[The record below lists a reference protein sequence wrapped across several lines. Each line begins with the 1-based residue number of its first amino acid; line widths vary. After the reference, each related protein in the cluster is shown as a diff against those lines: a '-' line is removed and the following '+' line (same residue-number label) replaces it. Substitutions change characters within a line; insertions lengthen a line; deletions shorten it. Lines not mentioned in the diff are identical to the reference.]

1 MGNALRSVSLRVR
14 GYDEETEQ
22 LSEDLV
28 GVTGKVADLTKAAS
42 NNGRGISLFTDES
55 QTQYKDLVVYFG
67 EIADVMDEISQKDK
81 QELLELVSN
90 SDVTLMENVDGS
102 AYQELVDWSRESDV
116 LLESTNGIL
125 FCIPKNAIAQ

>member
-42 NNGRGISLFTDES
+42 TTGNITGIYDMSGGTREYVMAEWVSEDKDTS
-55 QTQYKDLVVYFG
+55 VYKIDLKYYDIYIYDTV
-67 EIADVMDEISQKDK
+67 
-81 QELLELVSN
+81 
-90 SDVTLMENVDGS
+90 
-102 AYQELVDWSRESDV
+102 
-116 LLESTNGIL
+116 
-125 FCIPKNAIAQ
+125 